1 MERLAA
7 QIASAV
13 NMRGLYPANHPRV
26 IQGVQQILAALRTV
40 IEDTGDDSV
49 TYILLG
55 ADLIVGDQVIRTA
68 ALPVRE
74 FIAIL
79 RQRGIERLTL
89 APGLDF
95 EEAQTF
101 VQTLATGESLRS
113 SAHVILGRARVLME
127 EDPKTDPE
135 PRHLSVEQLEVVR
148 EAWARF
154 RVERKLPVDHLE
166 ELVWSLI
173 DSVSR
178 TTRAMLPLA
187 PLKEHDEYTFVHSV
201 NVATLVL
208 AQARSFGISGPVLH
222 EFGMA
227 GLLHDIGK
235 LTVPIE
241 ILNKP
246 GKLDGAE
253 WEVMKRHAQQ
263 GAWNLTEIEG
273 TPPLSVIVAFEHHL
287 RYDGQPNYPILR
299 SPRLPNLASRMTSI
313 ADTFDAMS
321 TVRPYQQSLGRA
333 AAFEVLKKQSST
345 VYDPLLVANFVRILQ
360 TDAGS
365 QTPSQHISSHA

>member
-1 MERLAA
+1 MEHLAV

-13 NMRGLYPANHPRV
+13 HMRALYPENHPRV
-26 IQGVQQILAALRTV
+26 IQGVQQMLAALRTV
-40 IEDTGDDSV
+40 MEDSRDDSV

-68 ALPVRE
+68 ALPIRE

-79 RQRGIERLTL
+79 RQRGIERLTV
-89 APGLDF
+89 ASGLDF

-101 VQTLATGESLRS
+101 VQALATGESLRS
-113 SAHVILGRARVLME
+113 SSHIILGRARVLME
-127 EDPKTDPE
+127 EDPKAGPDRRE
-135 PRHLSVEQLEVVR
+135 LSVEQLEVVR

-187 PLKEHDEYTFVHSV
+187 PLKEHDEYTFVHSI
-201 NVATLVL
+201 NVALLVL
-208 AQARSFGISGPVLH
+208 AQARSFGISGPILH

-235 LTVPIE
+235 LTVPLE

-246 GKLDGAE
+246 GKLECAE
-253 WEVMKRHAQQ
+253 WEVMKRHAPQ
-263 GAWNLTEIEG
+263 GAWHLTEIGG
-273 TPPLSVIVAFEHHL
+273 TPALSVIVAFEHHL
-287 RYDGQPNYPILR
+287 RYDGQPNYPLLH

-321 TVRPYQQSLGRA
+321 TVRPYQQPVGRA
-333 AAFEVLKKQSST
+333 AAFEVLRKQSST
-345 VYDPLLVANFVRILQ
+345 VYDPLLVANFIRILE
-360 TDAGS
+360 TDAAPPGAAA
-365 QTPSQHISSHA
+365 PH